1 MKKLKFSYIFLSQKP
16 FLLFMVL
23 FVLLLALILTSFPL
37 FGRLVDSWNDLNNNS
52 NLVSQ
57 STRKKEQLGGLD
69 QGNLSLSTKKAVLAL
84 PEKTGVLLT
93 LARVRELTQNSGISL
108 AKVQVSID
116 EGDGNSL
123 PKNAVRVDVEGPLV
137 KIKEFL
143 ADLERSLP
151 YIRILTGKTSTVSGI
166 STTTISIETY
176 WKKFPTKL
184 PGINEA
190 ITSLNES
197 EQKLLS
203 GILNFAEKKT
213 TSTPTSN
220 LGRSNPFSF

>member
-1 MKKLKFSYIFLSQKP
+1 MKKLKFFYITLSQKP

-23 FVLLLALILTSFPL
+23 LGLVLALILTSFPL
-37 FGRLVDSWNDLNNNS
+37 FGRLVNSWNDLNNNS
-52 NLVSQ
+52 NLVNQ
-57 STRKKEQLGGLD
+57 STRKKEQLGSLD
-69 QGNLSLSTKKAVLAL
+69 QSNLSFSTKKAVLAL

-93 LARVRELTQNSGISL
+93 LARVREISQNSGISL
-108 AKVQVSID
+108 VKVQVSID
-116 EGDGNSL
+116 EGDGKTI
-123 PKNAVRVDVEGPLV
+123 PKNAVRVDVEGPLI

-151 YIRILTGKTSTVSGI
+151 YTRVLTGKTSTVSGI
-166 STTTISIETY
+166 STTTISVETY

-184 PGINEA
+184 PGVSET

-203 GILNFAEKKT
+203 GILNFAQKKT
-213 TSTPTSN
+213 ASTPTSS